1 MDSKARTNLLKRVE
15 TDAARA
21 VQIIEKARA
30 DKSGEAVV
38 RCGARWP
45 GRAGRLC
52 CRRRSRLAA
61 AAAHVRC
68 SRLRCSAISTCQ
80 GVAFL
85 FVSKIGLGL
94 GMDNGHGFVIKRRP
108 VRRSPARLNVGSDG
122 TSGSTVCL
130 AAACEPL
137 VWKIWIRPSAT
148 PTYPLPAMQTFSGG

>member
-38 RCGARWP
+38 RCEARWP

-61 AAAHVRC
+61 AAAHVRR

-122 TSGSTVCL
+122 TVCL
-130 AAACEPL
+130 AAARAPL

-148 PTYPLPAMQTFSGG
+148 PPYPLPALQTFSGG